1 MRGQGLVLSTLTGR
15 FRALAPWP
23 AEGDLPP
30 DEWERYVATAAEV
43 QRAESPEVEEAFDEF
58 LRERSGLEAARDE
71 TRLFLLQRVVFDLPE
86 TAPEGERRPFKGW
99 VNWPPPDADGN
110 VSISWPIAWRDGRPA
125 LLAPYVG
132 SEGRPYKAV
141 AEYRHFLE
149 RYSLRALPD

>member
-1 MRGQGLVLSTLTGR
+1 MRGQGLVLSALTGR

-43 QRAESPEVEEAFDEF
+43 QRAEPREVEEAFDEF

-110 VSISWPIAWRDGRPA
+110 VSIGWPIAWRDGRPE

-149 RYSLRALPD
+149 RYPLRALPD